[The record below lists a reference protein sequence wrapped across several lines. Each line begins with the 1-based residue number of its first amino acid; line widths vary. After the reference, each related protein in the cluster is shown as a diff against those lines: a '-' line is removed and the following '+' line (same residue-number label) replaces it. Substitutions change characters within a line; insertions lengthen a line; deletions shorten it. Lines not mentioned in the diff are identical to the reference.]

1 MKNKN
6 QKQKR
11 AAKPVVLYDRP
22 SKNGQNCCVTS
33 YLGKALAE

>member
-1 MKNKN
+1 LSKF
-6 QKQKR
+6 
-11 AAKPVVLYDRP
+11 LIIYDRP